1 MEKLFEEQEA
11 LYEAAEQIEN
21 ELFKLTGF
29 YFPSPR
35 ILYFKVAD
43 NEITPDDFDKAFNLM
58 FEYQRVRREIYV
70 INAELEEI
78 KKELKQ

>member
-1 MEKLFEEQEA
+1 MEELFEKLENFYEQS
-11 LYEAAEQIEN
+11 EQIEN
-21 ELFKLTGF
+21 ELFNLTGF

-43 NEITPDDFDKAFNLM
+43 NEITPDDFDKALNLM
-58 FEYQRVRREIYV
+58 FEYRRVVRKIYV

-78 KKELKQ
+78 EKELKQ